1 MKEASQYNIPKEP
14 GRWRALLLAALVH
27 LLLLGLLWFGV
38 SWQNETPVAVEAE
51 VWDVQVK
58 EAAPP
63 RPPPPPVE
71 VKPVPAPAPVPKP
84 VEAPP
89 VITPPAPKPDIALE
103 QEKKRKEEA
112 RKRAEQAQ
120 KEKLAEQAQQEKLAE
135 QKKLAE
141 QRKREQA
148 AAELAK
154 KRKQEEEQ
162 RKQAA
167 AEQKQKELDEAEA
180 RAADAR
186 HQENVKRLQA
196 QAQAGGAG
204 AAVKSQGPR
213 AADPSYVQQVG
224 AKIKSNTTYSVPPG
238 LSGNPPVEYDVQLM
252 PDGSLRGMRK
262 TRSSGVPGFDDAV
275 ARAIERSQPFPRD
288 STGAVPGGF
297 TLAHRPKDQ

>member
-1 MKEASQYNIPKEP
+1 MTQAVQYSIPKEP

-27 LLLLGLLWFGV
+27 LMLLGFLWFGV
-38 SWQNETPVAVEAE
+38 SWQNETPLAVEAE
-51 VWDVQVK
+51 VWNTQVK
-58 EAAPP
+58 EAAPAA
-63 RPPPPPVE
+63 PPAPEPVE
-71 VKPVPAPAPVPKP
+71 VKPKPEPVEVKPAPKP
-84 VEAPP
+84 IEPP
-89 VITPPAPKPDIALE
+89 AAVKPPAPKPDIALQ

-112 RKRAEQAQ
+112 KKRAD
-120 KEKLAEQAQQEKLAE
+120 QERQDKLAE

-141 QRKREQA
+141 QRKREQL
-148 AAELAK
+148 AAETAK

-162 RKQAA
+162 QKQAA
-167 AEQKQKELDEAEA
+167 AKKKQKEREEAEA

-196 QAQAGGAG
+196 QAGGAG
-204 AAVKSQGPR
+204 TATKSQGPR
-213 AADPSYVQQVG
+213 SADPSYVQQVG
-224 AKIKSNTTYSVPPG
+224 AKIKSNTVFNVPSG
-238 LSGNPPVEYDVQLM
+238 LAGNPPVEYDVQLL

-262 TRSSGVPGFDDAV
+262 TRSSGVPGFDEAV